1 MAVFTVCKFNQF
13 VYCRYQETCRNHHVN
28 ELCEN
33 EKCEMDTCTK
43 RHPRICTYFQNYK
56 RCKFGTYCA
65 YRHIAREDFHSDVDE
80 LKKQINDLMIQV
92 DILNLEKQMMEE
104 KIKCF
109 ENKLSNIES
118 TLVETRLQEVC
129 TPGNA
134 TTTARSTPLNAAQLE
149 GPPKIS
155 RRKDQLG
162 TSLGAFPP
170 WSYQTR

>member
-1 MAVFTVCKFNQF
+1 
-13 VYCRYQETCRNHHVN
+13 
-28 ELCEN
+28 
-33 EKCEMDTCTK
+33 
-43 RHPRICTYFQNYK
+43 
-56 RCKFGTYCA
+56 
-65 YRHIAREDFHSDVDE
+65 
-80 LKKQINDLMIQV
+80 
-92 DILNLEKQMMEE
+92 MMEE

-129 TPGNA
+129 TPGN
-134 TTTARSTPLNAAQLE
+134 TTSTARSTPLNAAQVE

-170 WSYQTR
+170 WSYQTP